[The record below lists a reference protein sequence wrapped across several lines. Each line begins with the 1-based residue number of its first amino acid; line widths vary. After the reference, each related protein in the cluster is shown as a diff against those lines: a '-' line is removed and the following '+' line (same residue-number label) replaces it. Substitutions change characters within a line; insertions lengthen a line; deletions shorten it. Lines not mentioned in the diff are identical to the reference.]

1 MVRMPACHAGDSRV
15 RVPSEPQMFS
25 LFSQNRVVEWMVS
38 SNESYKRPPRLKI
51 VLWYKERAGFS
62 SEKDNLWIHK
72 QGKRRDYTN
81 NPERRPTVCPNEN
94 HIVSKSWNG
103 TTVWKWLAEALA
115 ESPWIAISTT
125 TVCIDARR
133 LPVLWRLWRK
143 FNYVLDF
150 YQKSDY
156 RWCWVDRN
164 IRMLEWLDWV
174 AQRCVKIGWR
184 CI

>member
-1 MVRMPACHAGDSRV
+1 
-15 RVPSEPQMFS
+15 MFS

-38 SNESYKRPPRLKI
+38 SNTCYKRPPRLKN
-51 VLWYKERAGFS
+51 S
-62 SEKDNLWIHK
+62 SLKN
-72 QGKRRDYTN
+72 KRGRVS
-81 NPERRPTVCPNEN
+81 RPKRITCEYISRESEGIIPITLNADRNTVCPNEN
-94 HIVSKSWNG
+94 HIVSKLWNG

-115 ESPWIAISTT
+115 ESPWIVISTT

-143 FNYVLDF
+143 FIYVLDLH
-150 YQKSDY
+150 QRSDY